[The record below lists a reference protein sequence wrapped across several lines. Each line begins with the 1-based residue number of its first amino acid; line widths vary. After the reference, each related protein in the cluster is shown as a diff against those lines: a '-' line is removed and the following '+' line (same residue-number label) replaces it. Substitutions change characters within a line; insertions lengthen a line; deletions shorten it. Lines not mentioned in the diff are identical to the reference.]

1 MMPDNNLPTYPSA
14 ESRRILDR
22 VHIVLVEPQNSG
34 NVGMVCRAMKNMG
47 LQSLRLVKGCRTD
60 QSDARRFA
68 VSARDV
74 LDSAVRF
81 ESLEDALADT
91 AISVATTRRF
101 GKYRQEIMDPV
112 ETVAK
117 LRPRMGEGDVA
128 LVFGRE
134 DSGLTTDELSLCR
147 WQATIPTSDEYGSM
161 NLAQAVLIFC
171 YELSRGLADGVLPV
185 SRELAETGEMEAMY
199 RHMEETLLGIGF
211 LDPLNPAHLMRTL
224 RRIFSRA
231 ELDSREVAV
240 LRGMMSQV
248 DWAAS
253 AVAAS
258 KQSEGV

>member
-1 MMPDNNLPTYPSA
+1 
-14 ESRRILDR
+14 
-22 VHIVLVEPQNSG
+22 
-34 NVGMVCRAMKNMG
+34 
-47 LQSLRLVKGCRTD
+47 
-60 QSDARRFA
+60 
-68 VSARDV
+68 
-74 LDSAVRF
+74 
-81 ESLEDALADT
+81 
-91 AISVATTRRF
+91 
-101 GKYRQEIMDPV
+101 
-112 ETVAK
+112 
-117 LRPRMGEGDVA
+117 MGEGDVA